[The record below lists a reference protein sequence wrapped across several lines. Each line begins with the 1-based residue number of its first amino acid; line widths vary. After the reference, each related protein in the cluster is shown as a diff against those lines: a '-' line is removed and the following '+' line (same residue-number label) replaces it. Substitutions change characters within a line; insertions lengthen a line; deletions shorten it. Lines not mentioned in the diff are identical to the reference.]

1 MDKATMPEPIV
12 SEFLKMSTVFLIKK
26 CTSFLLCCFSF
37 DIYII
42 TQAAVDVKSNGAKVT
57 KKVAQFLNKFGMSLV
72 HTVCPSADK
81 KEHKEG

>member
-1 MDKATMPEPIV
+1 MPEPIV
-12 SEFLKMSTVFLIKK
+12 SEFLKISTVFLIKNVPL
-26 CTSFLLCCFSF
+26 SFCVVFSF

-42 TQAAVDVKSNGAKVT
+42 MQAAVDVKSNGAKVT

-72 HTVCPSADK
+72 HTACPSADK

>member
-12 SEFLKMSTVFLIKK
+12 SEFLKMSIVFLIKK

-42 TQAAVDVKSNGAKVT
+42 TWAALDVKNNGAKIV
-57 KKVAQFLNKFGMSLV
+57 KKVAQFLNKFGMSFV
-72 HTVCPSADK
+72 HIVYPL
-81 KEHKEG
+81 G